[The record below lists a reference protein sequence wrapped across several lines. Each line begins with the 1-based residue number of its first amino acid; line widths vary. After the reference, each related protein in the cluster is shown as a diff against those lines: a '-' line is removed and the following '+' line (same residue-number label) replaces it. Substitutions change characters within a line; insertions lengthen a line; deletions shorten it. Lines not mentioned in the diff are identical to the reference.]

1 MRLNAVTLGQTT
13 FGYMHFREA
22 VRIQTVETDNYHLDI
37 AVSSRM
43 TACAAGSSPVHGTE
57 QTAGVFMPGRSV
69 ELDCS
74 EEFAQ
79 VAIMI
84 PRRDL
89 QTELELLLDAP
100 VSKPIEFNVAF
111 DLATAGGQAVSQ
123 AIRLVDEI
131 SRRPRGSLAFP
142 LAVRSLEQVFLHSLL
157 LGQPHNLS
165 AALDDPHAAS
175 GTRAVSRAVELLRDD
190 PAHPWTVGG
199 LAAAVCTS
207 VRSLQEGFRRGL
219 DTTPM
224 AYLRRLRL
232 ERARED
238 LLGARSNS
246 VTVTGV
252 ASRWGFLHVSRF
264 AAAYAER
271 FGELP
276 SRTLQRG
283 RRR

>member
-1 MRLNAVTLGQTT
+1 
-13 FGYMHFREA
+13 
-22 VRIQTVETDNYHLDI
+22 
-37 AVSSRM
+37 M
-43 TACAAGSSPVHGTE
+43 TARAAGSSPVHGTE

-207 VRSLQEGFRRGL
+207 FRSLQEGFRRGL

-224 AYLRRLRL
+224 AYFGDCGWNAP
-232 ERARED
+232 ARISSAPD
-238 LLGARSNS
+238 R
-246 VTVTGV
+246 TVSP
-252 ASRWGFLHVSRF
+252 SR
-264 AAAYAER
+264 
-271 FGELP
+271 ELP
-276 SRTLQRG
+276 LAGGFCTSAGSPRRTPSGSGSCHPALCSADGATDLPRTLG
-283 RRR
+283 RAGSVVTLCR